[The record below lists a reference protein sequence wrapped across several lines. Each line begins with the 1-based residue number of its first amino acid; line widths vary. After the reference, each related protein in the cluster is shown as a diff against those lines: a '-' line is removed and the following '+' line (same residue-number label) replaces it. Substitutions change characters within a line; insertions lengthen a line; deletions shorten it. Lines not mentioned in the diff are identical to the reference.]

1 MGEIVCLDTVK
12 KLHLKRNATDRFA
25 LCGILPDQNFVLID
39 ALSRQSRGAV
49 CRNCISI
56 ATLARNDAGT
66 AMRLAETI
74 SK

>member
-1 MGEIVCLDTVK
+1 VK
-12 KLHLKRNATDRFA
+12 KLHLKRNAMDRFA
-25 LCGILPDQNFVLID
+25 LCGILPDHNFVLID

-56 ATLARNDAGT
+56 ATVARDDAGT
-66 AMRLAETI
+66 DVLVAETI

>member
-66 AMRLAETI
+66 AVRVAETI

>member
-1 MGEIVCLDTVK
+1 MK

-25 LCGILPDQNFVLID
+25 LCGILPDHNFVLID

-56 ATLARNDAGT
+56 AALARDDAGN
-66 AMRLAETI
+66 AVQVAQTI